1 MLATAS
7 SPSSRVTKRTIATTE
22 SDTEYR
28 DRQEDPALHRSSR
41 RIRSRESG
49 AVFHRCNKSLAG
61 VVVTPDRDTPIVSE
75 TTMPT
80 SPESTEP
87 RIAAGAPKPAPSCG
101 CFPGGT
107 TRREW
112 ILDERTRN
120 VGRQGVAQ
128 ARAILRKHQPP
139 QPVDAWSQAS

>member
-1 MLATAS
+1 
-7 SPSSRVTKRTIATTE
+7 
-22 SDTEYR
+22 
-28 DRQEDPALHRSSR
+28 
-41 RIRSRESG
+41 
-49 AVFHRCNKSLAG
+49 
-61 VVVTPDRDTPIVSE
+61 
-75 TTMPT
+75 MPT
-80 SPESTEP
+80 PTTARIQSPETGTQLRCS
-87 RIAAGAPKPAPSCG
+87 RAAP
-101 CFPGGT
+101 

>member
-1 MLATAS
+1 M
-7 SPSSRVTKRTIATTE
+7 VTRHE
-22 SDTEYR
+22 EDDCDDDSDTEYR

-41 RIRSRESG
+41 RIRSHESG

-61 VVVTPDRDTPIVSE
+61 VVVIPDRDTPIVSE
-75 TTMPT
+75 TMMPT
-80 SPESTEP
+80 SPESTSTESS
-87 RIAAGAPKPAPSCG
+87 RSAESGTQLRLL
-101 CFPGGT
+101 PGGT

-139 QPVDAWSQAS
+139 QPVDAWSRAS